1 MGFLS
6 HQGNGSLIVLCNGVV
21 SCSVERQD
29 FLPADGKSLFFVK
42 IFIFH
47 FSLARGRWNFYPAW
61 REIQSKRRKMFG
73 VSTTYD
79 LSSIDRLKV

>member
-47 FSLARGRWNFYPAW
+47 FS
-61 REIQSKRRKMFG
+61 RKGKTEF
-73 VSTTYD
+73 
-79 LSSIDRLKV
+79 LSGLERNSIEEKKNVWGFHYV

>member
-29 FLPADGKSLFFVK
+29 FLPADGKSLFFVD
-42 IFIFH
+42 IY
-47 FSLARGRWNFYPAW
+47 FSLLSQGEDGISIRLGEKFNR
-61 REIQSKRRKMFG
+61 REEKCLGFPLRMICRR
-73 VSTTYD
+73 
-79 LSSIDRLKV
+79 LID